1 MSDLFDDFNKIFK
14 KDLVPIFSKYLKDPN
29 NKIIDN
35 LNYFLNDP
43 QILLTKIIDKFSI
56 NKDSDNHPQSY
67 ADVDNISDNNI
78 SFDDEY
84 DDLIKRLTLIE
95 KHMMQIEKILKEQN

>member
-1 MSDLFDDFNKIFK
+1 MSDFFDDFHKIFK

-43 QILLTKIIDKFSI
+43 QIFLTKIIDKFSI
-56 NKDSDNHPQSY
+56 NKDSDNNPRSY
-67 ADVDNISDNNI
+67 ENIGNI
-78 SFDDEY
+78 TDKDASFEDEY
-84 DDLIKRLTLIE
+84 DDLFKRLTLIE
-95 KHMMQIEKILKEQN
+95 ENMMQIEKILKD